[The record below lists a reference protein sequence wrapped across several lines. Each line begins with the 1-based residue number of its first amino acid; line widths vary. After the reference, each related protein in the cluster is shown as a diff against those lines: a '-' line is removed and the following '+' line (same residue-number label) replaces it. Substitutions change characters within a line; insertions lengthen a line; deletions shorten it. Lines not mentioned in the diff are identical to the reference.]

1 MPDAIDADRDQ
12 RGLVARMLRDV
23 GRIDRSALLLLPGLR
38 VAFGIVAVL
47 SFGLA
52 TGDRGAAAS
61 MAAGALLVGV
71 PSLMGGSRPPRLTMA
86 AVTLAMALSTFAGS
100 VTGHIGW
107 LHIALLVPWSF
118 AGGMLVAVGNA
129 SASVGTQAV
138 IAMIVFGRF
147 SEPAPQALQLAGFV
161 AIGGVVQILLVTVT
175 RWTAG
180 LRVERRALG
189 DAYRLLAELTVPGP
203 APSSLAVASALDGAE
218 GLLSSPSLIGRA
230 DASAL
235 RSMLDLGRRLRLEL
249 VVIDETVWRLE
260 QDVGSELRR
269 VLGATRRTLTLA
281 SYAMNGVAGALERR
295 EPFDT
300 SALDEAVAELTGGST
315 RAVAS
320 GATDPTTGALL
331 AALLDRIAALG
342 GQLRSAASLALR
354 PAGPVQITA
363 DFRRPTLESDALGEW
378 FRSRAELV
386 RANLT
391 LRSPA
396 CRHAVRLAV
405 VVPLAELLALHT
417 PLQRG
422 YWVPVT
428 ATIVLKPDFGATF
441 LRGIAR
447 MLGTCLGVLLA
458 GLIGV
463 ALRPSEAATVVVL
476 GLLAVAACATFQVN
490 YAIFTGFLTGVVVLL
505 ISLVTPGTL
514 STAIDR
520 LVDTVVGGAIALVVY
535 ALWPTW
541 SREEA
546 RRTLVTLATQ
556 QREYLRAVLRVLT
569 GEATFDEAALR
580 SLSRQ
585 TRLARST
592 ADATV
597 ARSAA
602 EPAARR
608 IDLAESSGV
617 LAGLRRTS
625 IVVHALRTDI
635 QAGRIPVP
643 VPEATPLAAAFGTA
657 MGEIVVLVAVPPG
670 GRGHAH
676 DVAGGAPWPPLRRRH
691 GELADALAGRAQ
703 CALLLSELDE
713 LVDAI
718 DTLAGLLA
726 PQLVAAP

>member
-1 MPDAIDADRDQ
+1 MPDAPDADRGQ
-12 RGLVARMLRDV
+12 RGLVTGTIRGV
-23 GRIDRSALLLLPGLR
+23 GRIDRSALLVLPGLR

-47 SFGLA
+47 SAGLA
-52 TGDRGAAAS
+52 AGDRGAAAS

-86 AVTLAMALSTFAGS
+86 AVTIAMAVSTFVGS
-100 VTGHIGW
+100 VTGHVGW
-107 LHIALLVPWSF
+107 LHIALLAPWSF
-118 AGGMLVAVGNA
+118 AGGMLVAVGNPG
-129 SASVGTQAV
+129 ASVGTQAV

-161 AIGGVVQILLVTVT
+161 AIGGAVQILLVTMT
-175 RWTAG
+175 RWSAG
-180 LRVERRALG
+180 LRVERRALA
-189 DAYRLLAELTVPGP
+189 DAYRLLAGLTVPGP
-203 APSSLAVASALDGAE
+203 APSSLAAAGALDAAE

-235 RSMLDLGRRLRLEL
+235 RSLLDLGRRLRLEL

-260 QDVGSELRR
+260 QQAGAELRGI
-269 VLGATRRTLTLA
+269 LDTARRTLTLA
-281 SYAMNGVAGALERR
+281 SFAMNGVAGALEQR

-300 SALDEAVAELTGGST
+300 VALDKAVAELAARST
-315 RAVAS
+315 RDLAS
-320 GATDPTTGALL
+320 GAGDPTTGALL

-342 GQLRSAASLALR
+342 GQLRSVASLALR
-354 PAGPVQITA
+354 PAGPVRIAA
-363 DFRRPTLESDALGEW
+363 DFHRPALEPDAFGDW
-378 FRSRAELV
+378 FRSRAEQL

-396 CRHAVRLAV
+396 CRHAVRLAA
-405 VVPLAELLALHT
+405 VVPLAELLALHS

-458 GLIGV
+458 GLVGV
-463 ALRPSEAATVVVL
+463 ALHPSEAATVIVL
-476 GLLAVAACATFQVN
+476 GALAVAACATFQVN

-514 STAIDR
+514 TTAIDR
-520 LVDTVVGGAIALVVY
+520 LVDTVVGGGLALVVY

-546 RRTLVTLATQ
+546 RRSLVALAQQ
-556 QREYLRAVLRVLT
+556 QREYLRAVLRALT
-569 GEATFDEAALR
+569 GEASFDEATLR

-585 TRLARST
+585 TRLARSS
-592 ADATV
+592 ADAAV

-617 LAGLRRTS
+617 LAGLRRTG

-635 QAGRIPVP
+635 RAGRIPAP
-643 VPEATPLAAAFGTA
+643 LPETAPLAAAFDTA
-657 MGEIVVLVAVPPG
+657 AGEIVALVAVPADA
-670 GRGHAH
+670 RH
-676 DVAGGAPWPPLRRRH
+676 DVPAGAGWPPLRRLH
-691 GELADALAGRAQ
+691 GELADALGGRAA
-703 CALLLSELDE
+703 CALVLSELDE

-726 PQLVAAP
+726 PPLAAAP